1 MRVVLRKVRGR
12 GASAIVGTIGQ
23 RPTTGQPVVVAFH
36 DGVHEFITST
46 VVRVLGVGDSST
58 VYFQTRNSVYR
69 MDLSPSTYRELPPP
83 ATKDGDGL

>member
-12 GASAIVGTIGQ
+12 GASAIVGTVA
-23 RPTTGQPVVVAFH
+23 RTPTAGHPVVVAFH

-46 VVRVLGVGDSST
+46 VVRVLGIGDTST

-69 MDLSPSTYRELPPP
+69 MEVSPASVRELPPP
-83 ATKDGDGL
+83 ASKNKDRS